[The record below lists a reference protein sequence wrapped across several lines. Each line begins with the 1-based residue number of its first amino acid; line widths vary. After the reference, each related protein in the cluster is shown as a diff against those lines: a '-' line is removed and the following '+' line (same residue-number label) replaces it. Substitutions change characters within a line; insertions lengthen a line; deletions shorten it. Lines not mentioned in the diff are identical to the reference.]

1 MVDNV
6 NQEENPIAE
15 ADKESVDRLFNK
27 DPQFL
32 TQEDLAKIVERLRA
46 NRGTWLKKEK
56 KTPGT
61 SRGGKKVLE
70 KAEMQALLAD
80 LKL

>member
-15 ADKESVDRLFNK
+15 ADKESVDRLFSK

-56 KTPGT
+56 KGTGT

>member
-56 KTPGT
+56 KTVST

>member
-56 KTPGT
+56 KSTGTP
-61 SRGGKKVLE
+61 RGGKKVLE

>member
-32 TQEDLAKIVERLRA
+32 TQEDLAKIVERLRT

-56 KTPGT
+56 KAQGA

>member
-15 ADKESVDRLFNK
+15 ADKKSIDRLFNK

-56 KTPGT
+56 KAPA

>member
-15 ADKESVDRLFNK
+15 ADKESIDRLFNK

-56 KTPGT
+56 TPAL
-61 SRGGKKVLE
+61 RGGKKVLE

>member
-56 KTPGT
+56 KVPGT

>member
-15 ADKESVDRLFNK
+15 ADKESIDRLFNK

-56 KTPGT
+56 APAL
-61 SRGGKKVLE
+61 RGGKKVLE

>member
-56 KTPGT
+56 KTAGT

>member
-56 KTPGT
+56 KDLGT

>member
-6 NQEENPIAE
+6 NQEKNPIAE

-56 KTPGT
+56 KAPGT

>member
-56 KTPGT
+56 KGPGT

>member
-56 KTPGT
+56 KTGGT

-70 KAEMQALLAD
+70 EAEMQALLAD

>member
-56 KTPGT
+56 KAVST

>member
-56 KTPGT
+56 KSTGT

-70 KAEMQALLAD
+70 EAEMQALLAD

>member
-56 KTPGT
+56 KALAT

>member
-56 KTPGT
+56 KTMGT